1 MIAAKQVNN
10 NYNLSELVSS
20 SHTAKEIAS
29 QPKLWRETYHTVLS
43 QKEPISRFLSNIYEV
58 KGLQI
63 ILTGAGTS
71 AFIGEI
77 LQNPFY
83 RNTQVPTRAISTTD
97 IVTHPGDFFQKDIPT
112 LLVSFARSGDSPE
125 SLATYELAE
134 KLFDNVFHLVITC
147 NPEGKLAEIAQ
158 RSIKSFLFVLPDG
171 TNDKALAMTSS
182 FTSMTLAG
190 LLISDIKN
198 IEANKRTVDILVGYG
213 QHILDHYAE
222 KLSHVANLDFKK
234 TVFLGSGPLK
244 GSAQES
250 HLKVIELTDGYIY
263 SHYDSFLGFR
273 HGPKAII
280 DEFTLLVYLFSRE
293 KYVSGYEADLVSA
306 NTSTEHFMYSIG
318 IGQFKATDEKRVL
331 DLNIEPGGK
340 DETIPDEY
348 FSICSVLPAQIIGLY
363 KSLAIGLTPDS
374 PSKSGGIHRVVQGVN
389 IYPY

>member
-1 MIAAKQVNN
+1 MIAVKHDNN
-10 NYNLSELVSS
+10 RFNLSELVSS
-20 SHTAKEIAS
+20 SHTANEIAS
-29 QPKLWRETYHTVLS
+29 QPKLWKDTYEAITS
-43 QKEPISRFLSNIYEV
+43 QKKQISQFLSNIFEI
-58 KGLQI
+58 KELQI

-77 LQNPFY
+77 LQHPFY
-83 RNTQVPTRAISTTD
+83 RNTKIPTKAISTTD
-97 IVTHPGDFFQKDIPT
+97 IVTHPSDFFQKNCPT
-112 LLVSFARSGDSPE
+112 LLISFARSGDSPE

-147 NPEGKLAEIAQ
+147 SPQGKLAEIV
-158 RSIKSFLFVLPDG
+158 RSSKKSFVFVLPDG

-198 IEANKRTVDILVGYG
+198 IETNAGYVETLVSYG
-213 QHILDHYAE
+213 RHILDHYAD

-250 HLKVIELTDGYIY
+250 HLKVIELTDGHIY

-280 DEFTLLVYLFSRE
+280 DETTLLIYLFSRE
-293 KYVSGYEADLVSA
+293 KYVSGYEADLVKA
-306 NTSTEHFMYSIG
+306 NKTTEHFMYSIG
-318 IGQFKATDEKRVL
+318 IGQFCSKSERPEL
-331 DLNIEPGGK
+331 DLIIEPSVT
-340 DETIPDEY
+340 ETIPDEY

>member
-1 MIAAKQVNN
+1 MIGVKHDN
-10 NYNLSELVSS
+10 NYTLFELAATSN
-20 SHTAKEIAS
+20 TAKEIAS
-29 QPKLWRETYHTVLS
+29 QPKLWEATYQAILS
-43 QKEPISRFLSNIYEV
+43 QKAEIDRFLASIYNIS
-58 KGLQI
+58 GIQI

-77 LQNPFY
+77 LQHPFN
-83 RNTQVPTRAISTTD
+83 RNTQVATKAISTTD
-97 IVTHPGDFFQKDIPT
+97 IVTHPSDYFQKNIPT

-134 KLFDNVFHLVITC
+134 KLFNNVFHLIITC
-147 NPEGKLAEIAQ
+147 NPQGTLAGIA
-158 RSIKSFLFVLPDG
+158 RKSEKSFLFFLPEG

-198 IEANKRTVDILVGYG
+198 IEANSRYVETLVNYG
-213 QHILDHYAE
+213 QHILDHYAS
-222 KLSHVANLDFKK
+222 KLNQVANLDFRK

-250 HLKVIELTDGYIY
+250 HLKVIELTDGHIY

-273 HGPKAII
+273 HGPKAIV
-280 DEFTLLVYLFSRE
+280 DESTVLVYLFSRE
-293 KYVSGYEADLVSA
+293 KYVSDYEADLVKA
-306 NTSTEHFMYSIG
+306 NNTTEHFMCSIG
-318 IGQFKATDEKRVL
+318 IGQFYSGSEKLGL
-331 DLNIEPGGK
+331 DLIIEPATIN
-340 DETIPDEY
+340 ETIPDEY
-348 FSICSVLPAQIIGLY
+348 FAICSVLPAQIIGLY

-374 PSKSGGIHRVVQGVN
+374 PSKSGGIHRVVQGVT